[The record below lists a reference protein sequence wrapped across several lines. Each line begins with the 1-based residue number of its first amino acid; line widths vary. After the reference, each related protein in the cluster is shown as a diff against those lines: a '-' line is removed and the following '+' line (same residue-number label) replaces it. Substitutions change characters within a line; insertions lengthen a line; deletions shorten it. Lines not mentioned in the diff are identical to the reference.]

1 MSGIKTKSYEGK
13 QAFFCGCLPT
23 GTLSW
28 REPTLLLV
36 FDIRSFLNDSI
47 KQSAHII
54 RVLLQL
60 LQEKNGQPSD
70 RTLFVTGN

>member
-1 MSGIKTKSYEGK
+1 MSGIKTNQTS
-13 QAFFCGCLPT
+13 FFSKVALPT

-28 REPTLLLV
+28 REPTLFLV
-36 FDIRSFLNDSI
+36 FDIRNFLNDHM

-54 RVLLQL
+54 RVLSQL
-60 LQEKNGQPSD
+60 LQEKNVQPSD

>member
-1 MSGIKTKSYEGK
+1 M
-13 QAFFCGCLPT
+13 
-23 GTLSW
+23 
-28 REPTLLLV
+28 
-36 FDIRSFLNDSI
+36 

-60 LQEKNGQPSD
+60 LQEKNVQPSD